1 MRIGEVADQAGVT
14 VDTVRYY
21 ERRGLLAPA
30 ERRPSGYRVFDS
42 ATVERLDLIRRLQEL
57 GLTIEEIRDA
67 LRAHDIRGAT
77 CDSERWRI
85 EAVRDRIDTKISEL
99 AALRGRLDAA
109 LTACGSGDCAFAES
123 PVSRRKTDASPC

>member
-1 MRIGEVADQAGVT
+1 MQIGEVADQAGVT

-30 ERRPSGYRVFDS
+30 ERRPSGYRVFDA

-57 GLTIEEIRDA
+57 GLTIEEIRHA
-67 LRAHDIRGAT
+67 LAAHDAGDAT

-85 EAVRDRIDTKISEL
+85 EAVRKRIDAKISEL
-99 AALRGRLDAA
+99 TALRVRVDAVLIACTSGECA
-109 LTACGSGDCAFAES
+109 LAKSAT
-123 PVSRRKTDASPC
+123 RR

>member
-30 ERRPSGYRVFDS
+30 ERRPSGYRVFD
-42 ATVERLDLIRRLQEL
+42 ATTVERLDLIRSLQEL
-57 GLTIEEIRDA
+57 GLTIEEIRHA
-67 LRAHDIRGAT
+67 LAAHDAGDAT

-85 EAVRDRIDTKISEL
+85 ETVRARIDAKISDLTALRVRIDTVLSAC
-99 AALRGRLDAA
+99 AAGECA
-109 LTACGSGDCAFAES
+109 LAES
-123 PVSRRKTDASPC
+123 SATRR